1 MSQASGAVLAELREK
16 SSQNWKI
23 TAKILGAV
31 CLIQTAGLII
41 QGFDR
46 AERDSRLRHLERMDD
61 WMAQVFTMVKGFEKR
76 MDDQDRINSAVK
88 DWILE
93 HSKRK

>member
-1 MSQASGAVLAELREK
+1 MLAELREK
-16 SSQNWKI
+16 SSQNWKV

-46 AERDSRLRHLERMDD
+46 DERDSRLRHLERMDG
-61 WMAQVFTMVKGFEKR
+61 WMTQVFAMVKGYEKR
-76 MDDQDRINSAVK
+76 LDDHDRINAAVK